1 MSRGAKRHR
10 EIALVR
16 SPRAGRR
23 IRLLAVSQESARAPW
38 AVAIRPR
45 TGRGPNDAR
54 DFFLSNAK
62 HEFELTVSSI
72 HSMTARRKIVIRPS
86 VKATCDFAPSG
97 GRKAARARP
106 SHRACAIAPRR
117 SVHRSNSGRRPTSRS
132 RDPECERAP
141 EHEVFLT
148 VMYRCTA
155 EPSVHVYLP
164 CSGYPPEHGHAIFH
178 VQVIHLN
185 IHLRTFN
192 VQQCCCTWII
202 KKTSAPRG
210 ARLRVLTSPPH
221 IPTPLQKCV
230 FEALVATWAPGHLA
244 RLQRDTQEAC

>member
-1 MSRGAKRHR
+1 MGILRPCGDNRKARVSS
-10 EIALVR
+10 ALVTYPENR
-16 SPRAGRR
+16 VFP
-23 IRLLAVSQESARAPW
+23 AVS
-38 AVAIRPR
+38 
-45 TGRGPNDAR
+45 
-54 DFFLSNAK
+54 LSYLSQHTEK
-62 HEFELTVSSI
+62 V
-72 HSMTARRKIVIRPS
+72 PS
-86 VKATCDFAPSG
+86 PLGVHWGAATPHPLCPPVPKATCDFAPSG

-164 CSGYPPEHGHAIFH
+164 CTGHPPEHGHAIFH

-192 VQQCCCTWII
+192 VQQCCCTWIMKRFTI
-202 KKTSAPRG
+202 RRIA
-210 ARLRVLTSPPH
+210 
-221 IPTPLQKCV
+221 
-230 FEALVATWAPGHLA
+230 
-244 RLQRDTQEAC
+244 